1 MAAITFDE
9 KGDGKGADF
18 GRVLKS
24 RVADYFKTN
33 KISQKAD
40 WRSWSKAVF
49 FLGSA
54 IAIYFTLVFGN
65 VSSGTAVLLSIAAGL
80 TLAGFGFNVMHDAIH
95 RNFTAKSKLSKALY
109 YSMDLF
115 GASGNF
121 YRIKHTIMHHTYTNV
136 PGEDPDIEESPII
149 RMSPLQKHHGYHRY
163 QIIYS
168 TALYFFLAFDWIWR
182 GDYDRMARLKVCSL
196 QMTKPTAKE
205 QGLFY
210 FFKAFHAFYALAV
223 PLAFHPVK
231 SLLACYV
238 VALATAGLVL
248 SIVFQI
254 AHIHEGASYPGPD
267 ESRQIKGGWARH
279 QVITTA
285 NFATANP
292 FVCWYLGGLSFQI
305 GHNLFPNIN
314 HVHYPKLNPIV
325 VATCKEFGVNYREFS
340 SVSSAIFS
348 HYRQLYLL
356 GSGKTEAELSGESA
370 VSQTVA

>member
-9 KGDGKGADF
+9 KGDGKGAGF

-115 GASGNF
+115 GVSGNF
-121 YRIKHTIMHHTYTNV
+121 YRIKHAIMHHTYTNV

-163 QIIYS
+163 QIIYATFFSSPSIGSGAGIMTVWLGSKSVHCRLLNQQLRNRACFIFSKRFMPS
-168 TALYFFLAFDWIWR
+168 T
-182 GDYDRMARLKVCSL
+182 RLPFRL
-196 QMTKPTAKE
+196 
-205 QGLFY
+205 LFI
-210 FFKAFHAFYALAV
+210 
-223 PLAFHPVK
+223 P
-231 SLLACYV
+231 S
-238 VALATAGLVL
+238 
-248 SIVFQI
+248 
-254 AHIHEGASYPGPD
+254 
-267 ESRQIKGGWARH
+267 
-279 QVITTA
+279 
-285 NFATANP
+285 
-292 FVCWYLGGLSFQI
+292 
-305 GHNLFPNIN
+305 NLFWR
-314 HVHYPKLNPIV
+314 V
-325 VATCKEFGVNYREFS
+325 T
-340 SVSSAIFS
+340 
-348 HYRQLYLL
+348 
-356 GSGKTEAELSGESA
+356 
-370 VSQTVA
+370 

>member
-33 KISQKAD
+33 KISQTAD

-121 YRIKHTIMHHTYTNV
+121 YRIKHTIMHHTYTNL
-136 PGEDPDIEESPII
+136 PGEEIG
-149 RMSPLQKHHGYHRY
+149 R
-163 QIIYS
+163 
-168 TALYFFLAFDWIWR
+168 
-182 GDYDRMARLKVCSL
+182 
-196 QMTKPTAKE
+196 
-205 QGLFY
+205 
-210 FFKAFHAFYALAV
+210 
-223 PLAFHPVK
+223 
-231 SLLACYV
+231 
-238 VALATAGLVL
+238 
-248 SIVFQI
+248 
-254 AHIHEGASYPGPD
+254 ASCR
-267 ESRQIKGGWARH
+267 ERVEITERSR
-279 QVITTA
+279 
-285 NFATANP
+285 
-292 FVCWYLGGLSFQI
+292 
-305 GHNLFPNIN
+305 
-314 HVHYPKLNPIV
+314 
-325 VATCKEFGVNYREFS
+325 
-340 SVSSAIFS
+340 
-348 HYRQLYLL
+348 
-356 GSGKTEAELSGESA
+356 
-370 VSQTVA
+370 